1 MPITFIK
8 SQPGDTFN
16 TTVALIKSLAL
27 AGSKSPDVKIAAI
40 NILSDAGIN
49 DGRARNPSAVALAR
63 WIGREIQF
71 FRDPKGTETLQTP
84 QKTIEFGYGD
94 CDDMSILLAAMLMS
108 IGIEVRFRIVG
119 KDRPGH
125 IYVEALVEAGW
136 LGLDPVARAGIDPH
150 PSTLTTFKIEGYRG
164 IYV

>member
-8 SQPGDTFN
+8 SQPGDTLDA
-16 TTVALIKSLAL
+16 TVALIKSMAL
-27 AGSKSPDVKIAAI
+27 SGSKSPDIKIAAV
-40 NILSDAGIN
+40 NILNDAGIY
-49 DGRARNPSAVALAR
+49 DGRARSPAAIALAL
-63 WIGREIQF
+63 WIGENIQY
-71 FRDPKGTETLQTP
+71 FRDPKGTETLQTA

-108 IGIEVRFRIVG
+108 VGIETRFKIIG

-125 IYVEALVEAGW
+125 IFVEALVENGW
-136 LGLDPVARAGIDPH
+136 LGLDPVAREGLDPH
-150 PSTLTTFKIEGYRG
+150 PSTLNTFKIEGYRG